1 MVFVGFHHTFSR
13 HDNEKV
19 YFCDM
24 KAFLKKYP
32 LSLLI
37 IAAVI
42 FLSLFN
48 PPKTKLDTVT
58 YIDKIAHFVMYGG
71 LELVIWF
78 EYLRS
83 HSRIEPKKVIL
94 LAIAAPIVLGG
105 LIELAQ
111 MYLTAKRSGEWAD
124 FAADSIGVLLGAVLG
139 YYVLKRWF
147 LKRD

>member
-1 MVFVGFHHTFSR
+1 MVLYLCS
-13 HDNEKV
+13 
-19 YFCDM
+19 M

-32 LSLLI
+32 LSVLI
-37 IAAVI
+37 IMVVI

-48 PPKTKLDTVT
+48 PPKTELDNVT

-83 HSRIEPKKVIL
+83 HSTIDIKKTIVLGIV
-94 LAIAAPIVLGG
+94 APIVLGG
-105 LIELAQ
+105 VIELAQ
-111 MYLTAKRSGEWAD
+111 MYLTVNRSGEWAD
-124 FAADSIGVLLGAVLG
+124 FAADSIGVLSGAVTG
-139 YYVLKRWF
+139 FCVLKRWF

>member
-1 MVFVGFHHTFSR
+1 
-13 HDNEKV
+13 
-19 YFCDM
+19 M

-32 LSLLI
+32 LSVLI
-37 IAAVI
+37 IMVVI

-48 PPKTKLDTVT
+48 PPKTELDNVT

-83 HSRIEPKKVIL
+83 HSTIDIKKTIVLGIV
-94 LAIAAPIVLGG
+94 APIVLGG
-105 LIELAQ
+105 VIELAQ
-111 MYLTAKRSGEWAD
+111 MYLTVNRSGEWAD
-124 FAADSIGVLLGAVLG
+124 FAADSIGVLSGAVTG
-139 YYVLKRWF
+139 FCVLKRWF

>member
-1 MVFVGFHHTFSR
+1 
-13 HDNEKV
+13 
-19 YFCDM
+19 M

-32 LSLLI
+32 LSVLI
-37 IAAVI
+37 IMVVI

-48 PPKTKLDTVT
+48 PPKTELDNVT

-83 HSRIEPKKVIL
+83 HSTIDIKKTIVLGIV
-94 LAIAAPIVLGG
+94 APIVLGG
-105 LIELAQ
+105 VIELAQ
-111 MYLTAKRSGEWAD
+111 MYFTVNRSGEWAD
-124 FAADSIGVLLGAVLG
+124 FAADSIGVLSGAVTG
-139 YYVLKRWF
+139 FCVLKRWF